1 MIIPITKVRI
11 TFLSAFLFKFTDVDF
26 KKEYKQSE
34 KKNKNPNVI
43 GVYYFFNIQKIM
55 GKSYLT
61 ILIKII

>member
-1 MIIPITKVRI
+1 MLT
-11 TFLSAFLFKFTDVDF
+11 L

-34 KKNKNPNVI
+34 KNNKNPNVI

-55 GKSYLT
+55 GGSYLT